1 MSIKKWQKNE
11 KKTWKIDFI
20 YCNQSSFSNIKFDKK
35 TRIHCKNDIKKV
47 GVKTKKKRENL
58 ISYSIINQL
67 FQKWDST
74 ALY

>member
-1 MSIKKWQKNE
+1 MKNKW

-35 TRIHCKNDIKKV
+35 TCIHCKNDIKKV
-47 GVKTKKKRENL
+47 GIKTKKKLENL
-58 ISYSIINQL
+58 ISYSVINQL

-74 ALY
+74 TLY